1 MVDQQNSR
9 KKKKILFAINDM
21 NIGGTE
27 KSLLNL
33 LSLLPENR
41 YEVTVLMLEK
51 SGGYLQNLPPH
62 ILVETVG
69 ESGRIKKT
77 ADEPLTS
84 QIKESIRTRKLIH
97 ALRLGRL
104 YLSVKTSKNWNLL
117 NQFALKNYKNTK
129 QYDIAVAYAG
139 PYFLLSELVLN
150 KISAPVKYQWI
161 HFDISQLN
169 IEKALGVRL
178 FSAFDQIFCVSKSSR
193 NSFVQQFPEFSS
205 KTAVFEN
212 VINKTEAQTLAGN
225 VDPYASKPSTD
236 FVRILTV
243 GRLSAEKGQ
252 DLIPRICHLLAKDNI
267 DFTWYLVGDGSLR
280 TRILEEAEKYGVSE
294 KIVFCGTQP
303 NPFPYFKYCDIYVQT
318 SLQEGFGI
326 TIAEAKLFA
335 KPLVTTNVASAS
347 DLISNQKS
355 GLITGFTAEDIYTA
369 MKTLIE
375 NPELRESLAA
385 QLLTEAETDAGILID
400 KYFEN
405 A

>member
-1 MVDQQNSR
+1 MQR
-9 KKKKILFAINDM
+9 KKKILFAINDM

-33 LSLLPENR
+33 LSLLPADR

-51 SGGYLQNLPPH
+51 SGGYLHHLPAH
-62 ILVETVG
+62 VLVETVG

-84 QIKESIRTRKLIH
+84 QIKESIRKGKLMH

-104 YLSVKTSKNWNLL
+104 YLSVKASKNWNLL

-150 KISAPVKYQWI
+150 KIRARVKYQWI

-178 FSAFDQIFCVSKSSR
+178 FSGFDQIFCVSGSSR
-193 NSFVQQFPEFSS
+193 KSFVQQFPELTS
-205 KTAVFEN
+205 KTKVFEN
-212 VINKTEAQTLAGN
+212 VINKIEAHQLAGN
-225 VDPYASKPSTD
+225 VDPFPAKPSVN
-236 FVRILTV
+236 FFRILTV
-243 GRLSAEKGQ
+243 GRLSVEKGQ
-252 DLIPRICHLLAKDNI
+252 DLIPKICYLLAKDHIN
-267 DFTWYLVGDGSLR
+267 FVWYLVGDGPLK
-280 TRILEEAEKYGVSE
+280 TKILEEAEKYAVSDR
-294 KIVFCGTQP
+294 IVFFGTQP

-335 KPLVTTNVASAS
+335 KPLVTTNVASAP
-347 DLISNQKS
+347 DLISNKKN

-369 MKTLIE
+369 VKTPIE

-385 QLLTEAETDAGILID
+385 SLLEEAETDTATIIS
-400 KYFEN
+400 KYF
-405 A
+405 